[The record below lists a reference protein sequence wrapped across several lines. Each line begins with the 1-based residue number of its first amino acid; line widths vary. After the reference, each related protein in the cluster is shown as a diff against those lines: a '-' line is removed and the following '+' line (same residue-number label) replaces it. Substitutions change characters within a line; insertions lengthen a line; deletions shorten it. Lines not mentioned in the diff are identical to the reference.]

1 MRVLIADDHSIVRS
15 GLSYLVSE
23 LADPVTVDTA
33 TSMQQLDDL
42 LARPDGVDMVIMD
55 LHMPGFT
62 GLSDLDRV
70 VARVAPAPV
79 VVFSMVDSPDEM
91 RSVLGCGVR
100 AYVPKST
107 DDALFVNIL
116 RLVLAGGTYVPPVLG
131 MTGDAAAPGK
141 PTLVTL
147 TPDRPTGGGLARR
160 PAPFDQLTRRQLEVL
175 DLMAL
180 GLSNQDIGDRLGLNL
195 STVKTHVTGVLK
207 ALGVES
213 RTQAVLLVKES
224 GIDRLA

>member
-15 GLSYLVSE
+15 GLSYLVTE
-23 LADPVTVDTA
+23 LAEQVAVETA
-33 TSMQQLDDL
+33 TSMQQLDEL
-42 LARPDGVDMVIMD
+42 LTSPVGAELVIMD

-62 GLSDLDRV
+62 GLTDLERV
-70 VARVAPAPV
+70 VRRVAPSPV

-91 RSVLGCGVR
+91 RSVLGAGVR

-107 DDALFVNIL
+107 DDSLFVNIL
-116 RLVLAGGTYVPPVLG
+116 RLVMAGGTYVPPVLG
-131 MTGDAAAPGK
+131 IAGDAAAGQGVRAG
-141 PTLVTL
+141 LSL
-147 TPDRPTGGGLARR
+147 TPDRGGANGRR

-175 DLMAL
+175 DLMAH

-224 GIDRLA
+224 GVDRLV

>member
-15 GLSYLVSE
+15 GLSYLVAE
-23 LADPVTVDTA
+23 LADPVTAETA
-33 TSMQQLDDL
+33 TSMQQLDEL
-42 LARPDGVDMVIMD
+42 LARDESVDLVIMD

-62 GLSDLDRV
+62 GLPDLERV
-70 VARVAPAPV
+70 VSKVAPAPV

-107 DDALFVNIL
+107 DDSLFVNIL
-116 RLVLAGGTYVPPVLG
+116 RLVMAGGTYVPPVLG
-131 MTGDAAAPGK
+131 MSGDAAVGGRLA
-141 PTLVTL
+141 LVSL
-147 TPDRPTGGGLARR
+147 TPDRPAGGLARR

-224 GIDRLA
+224 GVDRLA